1 MSIHPPSGWFCL
13 CGQSPMFLAHASNA
27 WFWYTKERGT
37 PARPSSV
44 FGFYSIFTVYQ
55 TASTNSSTA
64 APQIT

>member
-1 MSIHPPSGWFCL
+1 MSPQKFILSFSHKILDICE
-13 CGQSPMFLAHASNA
+13 
-27 WFWYTKERGT
+27 ERGT